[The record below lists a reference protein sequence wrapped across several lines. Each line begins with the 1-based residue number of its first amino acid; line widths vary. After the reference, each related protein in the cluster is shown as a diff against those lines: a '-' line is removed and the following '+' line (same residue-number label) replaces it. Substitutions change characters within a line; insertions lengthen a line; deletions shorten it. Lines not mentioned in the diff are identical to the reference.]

1 MVEKIRNE
9 SDYTRYLAERDL
21 AVRLR
26 EAIGFCKNS
35 LELGPVLTDRKLKPE
50 DRVNVERCLTENYL
64 LKKGMDYFGK
74 RDLIYIDLFGT
85 EDVDRLRSTQI

>member
-9 SDYTRYLAERDL
+9 GDFKQYLGEREL
-21 AVRLR
+21 SMRLR

-35 LELGPVLTDRKLKPE
+35 LELGSVLTDRKLKPE
-50 DRVNVERCLTENYL
+50 DRVAVERCLTENYL

-85 EDVDRLRSTQI
+85 DDVNSLRASQI